1 MKTPEELNALKE
13 EVETVN
19 RKLHELTD
27 EELAQVSGGV
37 IIPESLINIG
47 NEENYELNLFELPS
61 DVMHSDVMKVI
72 VESLN
77 PDRDYPIPPI
87 PFSD

>member
-1 MKTPEELNALKE
+1 MKTKEELNALKE
-13 EVETVN
+13 EVKTLNEKF
-19 RKLHELTD
+19 RELTED
-27 EELAQVSGGV
+27 ELTQVTGGV
-37 IIPESLINIG
+37 ISPDSLINIG
-47 NEENYELNLFELPS
+47 NKENYELNLFELPS

>member
-1 MKTPEELNALKE
+1 MKAKEELNTLKE
-13 EVETVN
+13 KGETASKKF
-19 RKLHELTD
+19 RELTE
-27 EELAQVSGGV
+27 EELTQVSGGV

>member
-1 MKTPEELNALKE
+1 MKTKEELNTIEE
-13 EVETVN
+13 EVETLN
-19 RKLHELTD
+19 NKLKELTED
-27 EELAQVSGGV
+27 DLAQVTGGV
-37 IIPESLINIG
+37 ISPDSLINIR

>member
-1 MKTPEELNALKE
+1 MKTPEELNAQKE
-13 EVETVN
+13 EVKTLNE
-19 RKLHELTD
+19 RFRELTED
-27 EELAQVSGGV
+27 ELAQVTGGV
-37 IIPESLINIG
+37 IRPESLINIG

>member
-1 MKTPEELNALKE
+1 MKTKEELNAMKKE
-13 EVETVN
+13 VKTLNEKF
-19 RKLHELTD
+19 RELTED
-27 EELAQVSGGV
+27 ELTQVTGGV
-37 IIPESLINIG
+37 ISQDSLINIG
-47 NEENYELNLFELPS
+47 NKENYELNLFELPS

>member
-1 MKTPEELNALKE
+1 MKTKEELDEIKE
-13 EVETVN
+13 EVETMN
-19 RKLHELTD
+19 EKLHELTD

-37 IIPESLINIG
+37 ISPESLINIRNEG
-47 NEENYELNLFELPS
+47 NNELSLFELPS
-61 DVMHSDVMKVI
+61 DAMHSDVMKVI

>member
-1 MKTPEELNALKE
+1 MNLIDVISVNPNQPGMNEWDKKYAEEI
-13 EVETVN
+13 
-19 RKLHELTD
+19 
-27 EELAQVSGGV
+27 LA
-37 IIPESLINIG
+37 EHLINIG
-47 NEENYELNLFELPS
+47 NTENYELNLFELPS

-77 PDRDYPIPPI
+77 PDCDYPIPPI

>member
-1 MKTPEELNALKE
+1 MKAKKELNALKE

-19 RKLHELTD
+19 RKLHELTE
-27 EELAQVSGGV
+27 EELTQVSGGV